1 MSQNNSLD
9 CFSCKELKNKMY
21 HHEKSASR
29 SIEITVRSDSIR
41 DNMILIV
48 KNVPSSALSSKASN
62 RKQIETKYL
71 QQPVGNGICFFFSC
85 LIALICLA

>member
-1 MSQNNSLD
+1 
-9 CFSCKELKNKMY
+9 MY
-21 HHEKSASR
+21 HEKSATR

-62 RKQIETKYL
+62 HKQGGYSRNIVPAWRFYL
-71 QQPVGNGICFFFSC
+71 IFQF
-85 LIALICLA
+85 L

>member
-1 MSQNNSLD
+1 
-9 CFSCKELKNKMY
+9 MY

-62 RKQIETKYL
+62 RKQKIKTKYL
-71 QQPVGNGICFFFSC
+71 QQPVGNGVCFFFSC

>member
-9 CFSCKELKNKMY
+9 CSSCKELKNKMY
-21 HHEKSASR
+21 LEKSATR

-48 KNVPSSALSSKASN
+48 KNVPSCALSSKASN
-62 RKQIETKYL
+62 RKQIGPKYPL
-71 QQPVGNGICFFFSC
+71 QPVGNGVWYAFF
-85 LIALICLA
+85 LHA

>member
-1 MSQNNSLD
+1 MRQNNSLD

-21 HHEKSASR
+21 LEKSATR
-29 SIEITVRSDSIR
+29 SMEITVRSDSIR

-62 RKQIETKYL
+62 RKQIGTKYL
-71 QQPVGNGICFFFSC
+71 QQPVGNGVCFIFSC